1 MARWWAASRLGSCV
15 QRKRDAVKVGLVS
28 SCVPLVYGGG
38 RNIVEWLH
46 AKLLEHGQQ
55 SEIVYIP
62 NTDTPDAIL
71 EQMTAFRLLRLE
83 DSFDRVITF
92 RPPAHVVQHPVKVIW
107 FIHHIR
113 MYYDLWNT
121 PYCPIPDTAASRA
134 LRAAIMRADTV
145 ALREARTV
153 FCNSRIVGERL
164 LTFNGVK
171 SEVLYPPVLRPELFT
186 CGEYGDEIVCISRME
201 HHKRQHLLLEA
212 MRYTRSAVRLRLC
225 GASTSPEYAGSLREL
240 VANAGLGNKVVIED
254 RWISDEDKVARFA
267 GALATAY
274 VPLDEDSYGYSTIEA
289 AHARRCTVTL
299 SDAGGVLEF
308 VADGENGY
316 VLAPDPEAIGHAF
329 DRLYADRAL
338 AQEMGESAHEQLQ
351 KLGINWQRVLDR
363 LLA

>member
-1 MARWWAASRLGSCV
+1 M
-15 QRKRDAVKVGLVS
+15 KVGLVS

-46 AKLLEHGQQ
+46 AKLLEHGQH

-71 EQMTAFRLLRLE
+71 EQMAAFRLLRLE
-83 DSFDRVITF
+83 DFFDRVITL
-92 RPPAHVVQHPVKVIW
+92 RPPAHVVRHPVKVVW

-121 PYCPIPDTAASRA
+121 PYSPMPNTAPWRA
-134 LRAAIMRADTV
+134 LRAAVMRADTV
-145 ALREARTV
+145 ALLEARTV

-164 LTFNGVK
+164 LKFNGIR
-171 SEVLYPPVLRPELFT
+171 SEVLYPPVLRPDSFVA
-186 CGEYGDEIVCISRME
+186 GEYGAEIVCISRME
-201 HHKRQHLLLEA
+201 HHKRQHLLVEA
-212 MRYTRSAVRLRLC
+212 MRHTRSEVRLRLC
-225 GASTSPEYAGSLREL
+225 GTSTSPEYASSLREL
-240 VANAGLGNKVVIED
+240 VEGAGLGDKVVIED
-254 RWISDEDKVARFA
+254 RWISEDDKIARFGA
-267 GALATAY
+267 ALATAY

-308 VADGENGY
+308 VSDGQNGY
-316 VLAPDPEAIGHAF
+316 VVAPDPKAIAQAF
-329 DRLYADRAL
+329 DRLYADRTL
-338 AQEMGESAHEQLQ
+338 AREMGEAAHEQLQ
-351 KLGINWQRVLDR
+351 KLGITWERVLDR